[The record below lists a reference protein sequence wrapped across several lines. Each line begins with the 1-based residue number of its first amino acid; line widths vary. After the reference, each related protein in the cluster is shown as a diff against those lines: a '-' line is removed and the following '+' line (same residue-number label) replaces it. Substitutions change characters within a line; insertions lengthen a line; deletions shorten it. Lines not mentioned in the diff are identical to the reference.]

1 MDTTDARIQPPR
13 PGEPTTLGRHR
24 VIGRLGSGGMGV
36 VYLADGPFGKV
47 AVKLVREELADDP
60 DFRRRFQREVQAC
73 FRVGGTR
80 TVRLVDFELDADRP
94 WLATEFVDAPNL
106 ATHIRTI
113 GRLGED
119 DQITLATGL
128 AEALLS
134 IHASGLIHRDLKP
147 SNVLWT
153 PHGPKVIDFG
163 IAAAADAA
171 ALTVSGQFVGTPGW
185 HSPEQV
191 SGQDATPA
199 TDVFAWGA
207 ILCFAA
213 TGEPPF
219 GSGPA
224 PAVLHRVLLAEP
236 TIDLDAL
243 AAPLHGPVTSS
254 LARDPAERPT
264 AVDLLT
270 ALVGAL
276 PEGEPGLATRQL
288 QTSSALPPTPPWSAT
303 VAPAGAGQGPGSA
316 AGTGKSPGSANAGPP
331 PADGDGSGGRGKRGR
346 RSRARIAALAG
357 VASIVA
363 GAAVI
368 AAVVLSLQGGD
379 DDGGSS
385 ASSSSDLD
393 AGTFSADAPWR
404 LRIDNRIDSSGD
416 GSSGC
421 TIVVSDVTTGESR
434 TLSGLWGTKTYQVA
448 QTGEFRFDVNNEQ
461 CEVQG
466 LRTTGDTGLPF
477 AQESSVGDTEAF
489 HTEGT
494 VQVEVVDFNGGDKCE
509 LALHALSDGRML
521 DFTTASINENQVS
534 LNAGQP
540 DQVYLAEPS
549 CGIRVLSG

>member
-106 ATHIRTI
+106 ATHIRTV

-236 TIDLDAL
+236 TIDLGAL

-254 LARDPAERPT
+254 LARDPAGRPT

-303 VAPAGAGQGPGSA
+303 VAPAGAGRGTGSA
-316 AGTGKSPGSANAGPP
+316 AGAGSSPGS
-331 PADGDGSGGRGKRGR
+331 GGRGR
-346 RSRARIAALAG
+346 RSRARIAALVG

-363 GAAVI
+363 GAAVA
-368 AAVVLSLQGGD
+368 AAVVLSLQGGGD

-385 ASSSSDLD
+385 ASSSSSSDLE

-404 LRIDNRIDSSGD
+404 LRIDNRIDGDSD
-416 GSSGC
+416 GSGGC
-421 TIVVSDVTTGESR
+421 TIVVTDVTTGESR
-434 TLSGLWGTKTYQVA
+434 TLSELWGTTTYQVA

-494 VQVEVVDFNGGDKCE
+494 VQVEVVDFNGGDECE

-521 DFTTASINENQVS
+521 DFATASTNENQVT

-549 CGIRVLSG
+549 CGIRVLAG